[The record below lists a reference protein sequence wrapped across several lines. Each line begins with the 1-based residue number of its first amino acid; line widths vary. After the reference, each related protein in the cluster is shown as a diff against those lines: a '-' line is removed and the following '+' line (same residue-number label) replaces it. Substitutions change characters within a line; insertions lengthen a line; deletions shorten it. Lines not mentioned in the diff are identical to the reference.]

1 MYIIYF
7 IYKLAYLPL
16 LFFIEVPMPSQ
27 ESGRS
32 CICVLRVSILYL
44 STILELFRQ
53 CRIFFSFFFH
63 FYGMYTSQ
71 QMAENKY
78 IIIMIIR
85 YFLNAVT
92 FLFIH
97 N

>member
-1 MYIIYF
+1 
-7 IYKLAYLPL
+7 
-16 LFFIEVPMPSQ
+16 MPSQ

-85 YFLNAVT
+85 YFLNAVNKYNIDT
-92 FLFIH
+92 LSTQIH
-97 N
+97 DRPLS